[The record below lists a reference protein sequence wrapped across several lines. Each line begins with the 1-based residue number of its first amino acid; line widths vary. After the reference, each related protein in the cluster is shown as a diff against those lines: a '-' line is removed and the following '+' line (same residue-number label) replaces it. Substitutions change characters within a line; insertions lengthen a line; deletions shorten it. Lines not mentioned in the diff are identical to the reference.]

1 MNMKK
6 LAFTILLLLCVGG
19 AASMIYTQ
27 YASPEAQLC
36 AKVEE
41 QCGADVLPA
50 DGCREAMDG
59 VSGDEITQLARCVE
73 PSGSC
78 LESLG
83 CISGTAIRN
92 FGKGLSRGV
101 SGH

>member
-1 MNMKK
+1 MKK

-19 AASMIYTQ
+19 AASMVYTQ
-27 YASPEAQLC
+27 YASPGARLC
-36 AKVEE
+36 ATIED

-50 DGCREAMDG
+50 EGCREAMAG
-59 VSGDEITQLARCVE
+59 VRGDEVAQLARCVE

-83 CISGTAIRN
+83 CISGTAIRS

-101 SGH
+101 SGL